1 MLGGSDDMN
10 RLPNL
15 QDSDDDELMALEDQL
30 PGHSQFDDNDDV
42 LNRLRSVDDDGEDIN
57 DLQIL
62 QGGNATNL
70 DNMTQDQVL
79 HMINSQ
85 MNDDEHLVMQQYQS
99 KKKR

>member
-30 PGHSQFDDNDDV
+30 PGGGHSQFDENDDV

-70 DNMTQDQVL
+70 DNLTQDQVL
-79 HMINSQ
+79 RMINSQ
-85 MNDDEHLVMQQYQS
+85 MNDDENLMLQQY
-99 KKKR
+99 